1 MQTRRN
7 FLKMT
12 TAAPLAVSS
21 SSLLSALASMNTQA
35 MGTGD
40 YKALVCVFLFGG
52 MDCHDTVL
60 PYDTSSYD
68 SYARIRSSLLAAY
81 ANQPG
86 GTTRAR
92 NQLLPL
98 TPVTADF
105 GGRQFALPP
114 EMSALHALFQQ
125 GNAAIVG
132 NVGPLIQPTNRAA
145 FLNGGSAV
153 PRRLFS
159 HNDQQ
164 STWMSFAPE
173 GSQLGWGGR
182 FGDAAARAGAN
193 TESIFSQISVF
204 GNTVFLSG
212 DMVGPYQV
220 GVEGVPSIFLLDR
233 VGNGV
238 PASLEPALRAHFTSA
253 GSNRSNLLERDF
265 INLSQVSYA
274 ANDLLRSA
282 LDTAPELTT
291 RFPGSALGAQLGAVA
306 RTLSVRDVLGAS
318 RQVFFVG
325 LGGFD
330 THSAQA
336 TALPGL
342 QRDISDSIAAFYAA
356 TREMGIESAVTT
368 FTAADFGRTLTVN
381 GDGTD
386 HGWGAHHFVVGG
398 AVKGRDI
405 YGDIPVAELGHSQDS
420 GNGRLIPS
428 VAVEQLA
435 APLGRWYGLNTAEI
449 AQALPGLA
457 AFPDGGLP
465 LF

>member
-1 MQTRRN
+1 
-7 FLKMT
+7 
-12 TAAPLAVSS
+12 
-21 SSLLSALASMNTQA
+21 
-35 MGTGD
+35 
-40 YKALVCVFLFGG
+40 
-52 MDCHDTVL
+52 
-60 PYDTSSYD
+60 
-68 SYARIRSSLLAAY
+68 
-81 ANQPG
+81 
-86 GTTRAR
+86 
-92 NQLLPL
+92 
-98 TPVTADF
+98 
-105 GGRQFALPP
+105 
-114 EMSALHALFQQ
+114 
-125 GNAAIVG
+125 
-132 NVGPLIQPTNRAA
+132 
-145 FLNGGSAV
+145 
-153 PRRLFS
+153 
-159 HNDQQ
+159 
-164 STWMSFAPE
+164 
-173 GSQLGWGGR
+173 
-182 FGDAAARAGAN
+182 
-193 TESIFSQISVF
+193 
-204 GNTVFLSG
+204 
-212 DMVGPYQV
+212 
-220 GVEGVPSIFLLDR
+220 
-233 VGNGV
+233 
-238 PASLEPALRAHFTSA
+238 
-253 GSNRSNLLERDF
+253 
-265 INLSQVSYA
+265 
-274 ANDLLRSA
+274 
-282 LDTAPELTT
+282 
-291 RFPGSALGAQLGAVA
+291 VA